1 MGELVKFQ
9 SNVEVRGWCSSG
21 CMEQQVGMFFS
32 PGTLHASAPY
42 KGAEAELGVELDSV
56 VVERSGLHDGTVEQP
71 VGLGCYKMGFNQR
84 GPCTLPEDCDFR
96 RARER
101 ERERRV
107 WRERVSMGGGSGEQ
121 TEREIRMSVSRK

>member
-101 ERERRV
+101 ERERGVYGGRGCQ
-107 WRERVSMGGGSGEQ
+107 WGGGVG
-121 TEREIRMSVSRK
+121 SRQKEK